1 MITQR
6 GTAAKTFGKLWDI
19 EQPTT
24 VRPPRRE
31 NGKSKIQM
39 FYISAFDCLTYTTAI
54 NVKGRE
60 REKMQ

>member
-1 MITQR
+1 
-6 GTAAKTFGKLWDI
+6 
-19 EQPTT
+19 
-24 VRPPRRE
+24 
-31 NGKSKIQM
+31 M